1 MRHVGVQRA
10 NIEFRLFSSLL
21 LLTSRDPNF
30 KSHLEFKK
38 WFQPSDFEPGK
49 LADVTRMV
57 QQLSVLLNSPHNMPS
72 EISLVSLWA
81 NEQRIKLTDKILHKT
96 ITWVGWVELYTKRL
110 HQPRNL

>member
-10 NIEFRLFSSLL
+10 NIEFHLFSSLL

-49 LADVTRMV
+49 LVDVTRVV

-81 NEQRIKLTDKILHKT
+81 NEQRIKLTDKIVKLESCT
-96 ITWVGWVELYTKRL
+96 RPSRG
-110 HQPRNL
+110 